1 MSIITYTIVFEIN
14 TIRGMFML
22 NERIKQL
29 RLAYKLN
36 QVEFGRKLGVTKQ
49 CVSNWENNNI
59 QPSVEMLM
67 KIADLFSVTTD
78 YLLGRDD
85 RQYLDISGLT
95 ESETIHVQNII
106 NDIRGV
112 DTKD

>member
-1 MSIITYTIVFEIN
+1 
-14 TIRGMFML
+14 ML

-106 NDIRGV
+106 NDIRVV
-112 DTKD
+112 DTQE

>member
-1 MSIITYTIVFEIN
+1 
-14 TIRGMFML
+14 ML

-112 DTKD
+112 DRKD

>member
-1 MSIITYTIVFEIN
+1 
-14 TIRGMFML
+14 ML
-22 NERIKQL
+22 NKRIKQL

-59 QPSVEMLM
+59 QPSVEMLV

-85 RQYLDISGLT
+85 KKYLDISSLT
-95 ESETIHVQNII
+95 DVQIIHIQDII
-106 NDIRGV
+106 NDIR
-112 DTKD
+112 DR

>member
-1 MSIITYTIVFEIN
+1 
-14 TIRGMFML
+14 ML

-78 YLLGRDD
+78 YLLDRDD

>member
-1 MSIITYTIVFEIN
+1 
-14 TIRGMFML
+14 ML

>member
-1 MSIITYTIVFEIN
+1 ML
-14 TIRGMFML
+14 ML
-22 NERIKQL
+22 NQRIKQL

>member
-1 MSIITYTIVFEIN
+1 
-14 TIRGMFML
+14 ML

-95 ESETIHVQNII
+95 ESETVHVQNII

>member
-1 MSIITYTIVFEIN
+1 
-14 TIRGMFML
+14 ML

-59 QPSVEMLM
+59 QPSVEMLV

-85 RQYLDISGLT
+85 KKYLDISSLT
-95 ESETIHVQNII
+95 DVQIIHIQDII
-106 NDIRGV
+106 NDIR
-112 DTKD
+112 DR

>member
-1 MSIITYTIVFEIN
+1 
-14 TIRGMFML
+14 MFML

-95 ESETIHVQNII
+95 ESETVHVQNII

>member
-1 MSIITYTIVFEIN
+1 ML
-14 TIRGMFML
+14 ML

>member
-1 MSIITYTIVFEIN
+1 ML
-14 TIRGMFML
+14 ML

-59 QPSVEMLM
+59 QPSVEMLV

-85 RQYLDISGLT
+85 KKYLDISSLT
-95 ESETIHVQNII
+95 DVQIIHIQDII
-106 NDIRGV
+106 NDIR
-112 DTKD
+112 DR

>member
-1 MSIITYTIVFEIN
+1 ML
-14 TIRGMFML
+14 ML

-112 DTKD
+112 DRKD

>member
-1 MSIITYTIVFEIN
+1 
-14 TIRGMFML
+14 
-22 NERIKQL
+22 
-29 RLAYKLN
+29 
-36 QVEFGRKLGVTKQ
+36 
-49 CVSNWENNNI
+49 
-59 QPSVEMLM
+59 MLM

-95 ESETIHVQNII
+95 ETETIHVQNII

>member
-1 MSIITYTIVFEIN
+1 
-14 TIRGMFML
+14 ML

-67 KIADLFSVTTD
+67 KIADLFSVTRD

>member
-1 MSIITYTIVFEIN
+1 MKK
-14 TIRGMFML
+14 

>member
-1 MSIITYTIVFEIN
+1 
-14 TIRGMFML
+14 ML

-95 ESETIHVQNII
+95 ESETIHVQNVI

>member
-1 MSIITYTIVFEIN
+1 
-14 TIRGMFML
+14 ML

-59 QPSVEMLM
+59 QPSVEMLV

-85 RQYLDISGLT
+85 KKYLDISSLT
-95 ESETIHVQNII
+95 DVQIIHIQDII
-106 NDIRGV
+106 NAVSYTHLTLPTILRV
-112 DTKD
+112 

>member
-1 MSIITYTIVFEIN
+1 ML
-14 TIRGMFML
+14 ML

-95 ESETIHVQNII
+95 ETETIHVQNII

>member
-1 MSIITYTIVFEIN
+1 
-14 TIRGMFML
+14 ML

-49 CVSNWENNNI
+49 CVSNWENNII